1 MFKGP
6 VTTWM
11 WNMYLVWNHKVMTCS
26 TVLIIDPCPLML
38 QFLEDWSSA
47 RQPLSFHT
55 VFSI

>member
-1 MFKGP
+1 MDVEHVSCMESQGDD
-6 VTTWM
+6 
-11 WNMYLVWNHKVMTCS
+11 CGS